1 MRVTALGVARIS
13 NAVIAP
19 GPSISLGRDRLEQPN
34 NATFRP
40 GSAQGKGKGREYPH
54 HANRFWRAAAPSPR
68 ARFARRHRF
77 ADRPHAAG
85 AADSG
90 RTDSRAHTRSK
101 SDQYRVG
108 RKDRAGPKLGRQAR
122 NVGKTSEAGA
132 GRRFLFAAVDQ
143 RTP

>member
-19 GPSISLGRDRLEQPN
+19 GPSISLGRDKLEQPN

-40 GSAQGKGKGREYPH
+40 GSAQGKGKGRQYLH
-54 HANRFWRAAAPSPR
+54 LANRFWRAAAPSPR
-68 ARFARRHRF
+68 ARFARRHGL
-77 ADRPHAAG
+77 ADRTHAAR

-90 RTDSRAHTRSK
+90 RTHSRAHARSK

-108 RKDRAGPKLGRQAR
+108 RKDRPGPQLGCQAGNA
-122 NVGKTSEAGA
+122 GKTGEAGA
-132 GRRFLFAAVDQ
+132 GR
-143 RTP
+143 

>member
-34 NATFRP
+34 NATFRL

-68 ARFARRHRF
+68 ARFARRHGL
-77 ADRPHAAG
+77 ADRPLAAG
-85 AADSG
+85 AAHPGTTHSPE
-90 RTDSRAHTRSK
+90 HTRAK
-101 SDQYRVG
+101 SDQY
-108 RKDRAGPKLGRQAR
+108 
-122 NVGKTSEAGA
+122 
-132 GRRFLFAAVDQ
+132 
-143 RTP
+143 